1 MSTHHSR
8 SQPLEVRGQTLCMCV
23 HGEPCS
29 VFAPGH
35 AVHLVQARLASS
47 TPLEWADAIVAD
59 ADAATGE
66 LTLRTIADGE
76 TIRVWNGAGAAA
88 GAPAGTPVAVHRRYR
103 VLAVGTR
110 WFNVAPLD
118 AAAA

>member
-1 MSTHHSR
+1 
-8 SQPLEVRGQTLCMCV
+8 MCV
-23 HGEPCS
+23 HGRACT

-47 TPLEWADAIVAD
+47 TPLEWADAIVAE

-66 LTLRTIADGE
+66 LTLRTVSDGE
-76 TIRVWNGAGAAA
+76 EIQIWNGAGAAA
-88 GAPAGTPVAVHRRYR
+88 AAPAGTPVAVHRRYR

-110 WFNVAPLD
+110 WFNVAPM
-118 AAAA
+118 AAAG